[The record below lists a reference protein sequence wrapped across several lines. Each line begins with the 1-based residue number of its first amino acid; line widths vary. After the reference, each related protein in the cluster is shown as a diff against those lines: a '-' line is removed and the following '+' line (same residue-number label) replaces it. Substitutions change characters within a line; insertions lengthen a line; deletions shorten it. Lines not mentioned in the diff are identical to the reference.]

1 MLDMEEKRAQ
11 HEIPVL
17 VTDAHAVHGRE
28 TCLARDTRAS
38 HGFLLAVARCVADK
52 GQSLN
57 HTVAM
62 RIPVIPAFQRYRLRY
77 GQPGRVVGW
86 SSSATVSM
94 HAQLR
99 LPRHLSKLPE
109 LRLLPHTHSSG
120 VDRDKVATISCLGPP
135 GAVLGASYH
144 KRPKLVDLDR
154 EGWYTPQ
161 GGYGPTSRASRL
173 CWQSAMSKDPSCVI
187 STARGSVPLK
197 AAMISRF
204 GPVFSAAYRAARGG
218 TIMTPFFLH
227 NEELQRPRHR

>member
-52 GQSLN
+52 GQPLN

-86 SSSATVSM
+86 
-94 HAQLR
+94 
-99 LPRHLSKLPE
+99 
-109 LRLLPHTHSSG
+109 RLLGNGIDARTAP
-120 VDRDKVATISCLGPP
+120 VAS
-135 GAVLGASYH
+135 
-144 KRPKLVDLDR
+144 
-154 EGWYTPQ
+154 
-161 GGYGPTSRASRL
+161 
-173 CWQSAMSKDPSCVI
+173 
-187 STARGSVPLK
+187 
-197 AAMISRF
+197 
-204 GPVFSAAYRAARGG
+204 
-218 TIMTPFFLH
+218 TPF
-227 NEELQRPRHR
+227 QTS

>member
-1 MLDMEEKRAQ
+1 MLGVSDNKR
-11 HEIPVL
+11 P
-17 VTDAHAVHGRE
+17 
-28 TCLARDTRAS
+28 
-38 HGFLLAVARCVADK
+38 
-52 GQSLN
+52 SL
-57 HTVAM
+57 
-62 RIPVIPAFQRYRLRY
+62 
-77 GQPGRVVGW
+77 
-86 SSSATVSM
+86 
-94 HAQLR
+94 
-99 LPRHLSKLPE
+99 
-109 LRLLPHTHSSG
+109 

-218 TIMTPFFLH
+218 TIMTPFSSTVRSY
-227 NEELQRPRHR
+227 NGRGTAERVVPRWAMSRAS

>member
-1 MLDMEEKRAQ
+1 MPMLDMEEKRAQ

-109 LRLLPHTHSSG
+109 LRLLSHTHSSG
-120 VDRDKVATISCLGPP
+120 VDRDKVATISCLGLP

-144 KRPKLVDLDR
+144 KRPKL
-154 EGWYTPQ
+154 G
-161 GGYGPTSRASRL
+161 
-173 CWQSAMSKDPSCVI
+173 
-187 STARGSVPLK
+187 
-197 AAMISRF
+197 
-204 GPVFSAAYRAARGG
+204 
-218 TIMTPFFLH
+218 
-227 NEELQRPRHR
+227 